1 MDQIVT
7 DLRYALRQLARA
19 PGFTMVAVF
28 TLALGIGANSALF
41 TVAES
46 ILQRPR
52 PGVGESSSLVW
63 VAATSQE
70 RSRPVGLSLQV
81 AERLRAEVPLFER
94 VVTVRDLSLSLSTSG
109 EPVKVKGQAVSGGY
123 FAALRAGLAAG
134 RGFTDDEEAES
145 APRGG
150 HPVAV
155 LNHQAWLAHFGGD
168 PAIVG
173 RTITVNGLPLTVVGI
188 AAAGFNGAEH
198 DESVRAIWVPASM
211 ITTLLPEWRWMV
223 DDPTTSNFRVLAR
236 LRGLGDRT
244 QAAAAVARLGA
255 TIVAEGPERPAGWA
269 MALHDASAGI
279 PAGGTQQVLPLA
291 ILAMAV
297 TGMVL
302 LICCANVS
310 NLLLARALGRQRE
323 IATRLSIGASR
334 GRVVR
339 QLLTESVLLAVIAG
353 GAGLLLAGWGTEWII
368 ARALP
373 IPLDL
378 SVDLRVVGVSAAL
391 AVTTGLIFGL
401 APALHTTRESVAQA
415 LREAGMGGGVRR
427 SQLQG
432 TLVAAQVALSLLL
445 LTMSGLFLRSL
456 DKAQRMAV
464 GFDATARVLAVSVD
478 AGLLRY
484 DRLRTQAL
492 ANEVLAQAR
501 ATPGVES
508 ASLTTLLPLTE
519 WTSAP
524 MRAQH
529 TAGSVP
535 GAALTTS
542 YSVIHPDYFRTLGI
556 GFVAGRDFTAQDDT
570 ASTPV
575 AIVSESF
582 ARQHLGIDD
591 ARAALGARV
600 AMSDDDATWSTIV
613 GVVRDATV
621 QSLHAPAAST
631 VYRPH
636 LQERSSALN
645 FLVRG
650 TAPNAAPLAEAL
662 RAAIRAFDPALP
674 IHREVTLDRVRL
686 DATREQRAGA
696 ILLAGFGAL
705 ALLLA
710 ALGLHAVML
719 FAVRQRWR
727 EMGIRLALGATRGHV
742 VSMVVRRGVQLTAV
756 GAVFGL
762 LVAFGAAQLL
772 RTMLFGVAPTDALT
786 FAAVTL
792 LLLGVGVVASWWPA
806 RRASLVDPATAM
818 RAD

>member
-1 MDQIVT
+1 MDHIVT

-19 PGFTMVAVF
+19 PGFTLVAVL

-52 PGVGESSSLVW
+52 PGVGESASLVW

-81 AERLRAEVPLFER
+81 AERLRGEIPLFER
-94 VVTVRDLSLSLSTSG
+94 VVTVRDLPLSLSTSG

-123 FAALRAGLAAG
+123 FTTLRAGLSAG
-134 RGFTDDEEAES
+134 RGFTDDEERGVVAG
-145 APRGG
+145 GG

-168 PAIVG
+168 PGIVG
-173 RTITVNGLPLTVVGI
+173 RTITVNGLPLTVVGV
-188 AAAGFNGAEH
+188 AAPGFNGAEH
-198 DESVRAIWVPASM
+198 DEELRALWVPTSM
-211 ITTLLPEWRWMV
+211 ITTLLPDWRWMV
-223 DDPTTSNFRVLAR
+223 DDAATSNFRVLAR
-236 LRGLGDRT
+236 LRGVGDRE
-244 QAAAAVARLGA
+244 QASAAVARLGA
-255 TIVAEGPERPAGWA
+255 ALVTEGPERPDGWTLG
-269 MALHDASAGI
+269 LHDASAGI

-291 ILAMAV
+291 FLATAV

-310 NLLLARALGRQRE
+310 NLLLARALGRKRE

-339 QLLTESVLLAVIAG
+339 QLLTESVLLAAIAG
-353 GAGLLLAGWGTEWII
+353 GAGLLLAAWGTEWIM
-368 ARALP
+368 AHALP

-391 AVTTGLIFGL
+391 AVVTGMIFGL

-415 LREAGMGGGVRR
+415 LREAGTGGGLRR

-432 TLVAAQVALSLLL
+432 SLVAAQVALSLLL

-456 DKAQRMAV
+456 DKAQRVEV
-464 GFDATARVLAVSVD
+464 GFDATSRVLAVSVD
-478 AGLLRY
+478 AGLMRY
-484 DRLRTQAL
+484 DDARIHAL
-492 ANEVLAQAR
+492 ADAVLARAR
-501 ATPGVES
+501 AAAGVES

-519 WTSAP
+519 WSS
-524 MRAQH
+524 MQVRAQRSP
-529 TAGSVP
+529 GSPV
-535 GAALTTS
+535 GAPITTTFS
-542 YSVIHPDYFRTLGI
+542 AVRPDYFRTLGI
-556 GFVAGRDFTAQDDT
+556 PLVAGRDFTPHDDT
-570 ASTPV
+570 ASAGV
-575 AIVSESF
+575 AIVNESF
-582 ARQHLGIDD
+582 ARQHFGVDD

-600 AMSDDDATWSTIV
+600 GASDDSSWATIV
-613 GVVRDATV
+613 AVARDAT
-621 QSLHAPAAST
+621 LHPRQELAVSAL
-631 VYRPH
+631 YRPH
-636 LQERSSALN
+636 LQQHAPQLN
-645 FLVRG
+645 FIVRTTG
-650 TAPNAAPLAEAL
+650 ASAAPLAEAL

-674 IHREVTLDRVRL
+674 IHRAVTLDRVRL

-719 FAVRQRWR
+719 FAVQQRRR

-742 VSMVVRRGVQLTAV
+742 VSMVVRRGMQLTAV
-756 GAVFGL
+756 GVVFGL
-762 LVAFGAAQLL
+762 VMAFGAAQLL
-772 RTMLFGVAPTDALT
+772 RTMLFGVVPTDAVT

-792 LLLGVGVVASWWPA
+792 LLMGVAVVASWWPA
-806 RRASLVDPATAM
+806 RRASQVDPATAM

>member
-7 DLRYALRQLARA
+7 DLRYALRQLARS
-19 PGFTMVAVF
+19 PGFTALAVF
-28 TLALGIGANSALF
+28 TLALGIGANTALF
-41 TVAES
+41 TVAEA

-63 VAATSQE
+63 VAATSHE
-70 RSRPVGLSLQV
+70 RSRPTGLSLQL

-94 VVTVRDLSLSLSTSG
+94 VVTVRDLSLSLATGG

-123 FAALRAGLAAG
+123 FSMLRAGLSAG
-134 RGFTDDEEAES
+134 RGFTDAEEREG
-145 APRGG
+145 APSGA

-155 LNHQAWLAHFGGD
+155 LNHQAWMAHFGGD
-168 PAIVG
+168 PGIVG
-173 RTITVNGLPLTVVGI
+173 RPITVNGLPLTVVGV
-188 AAAGFNGAEH
+188 AAPGFNGAEH
-198 DESVRAIWVPASM
+198 DDVLRALWVPASM
-211 ITTLLPEWRWMV
+211 IVTLLPEWRWMV
-223 DDPTTSNFRVLAR
+223 DDPASSNFRVLAR
-236 LRGLGDRT
+236 LRGVGDRE
-244 QAAAAVARLGA
+244 QASAAVARLGA
-255 TIVAEGPERPAGWA
+255 AIAAEGPKRPDGWA

-279 PAGGTQQVLPLA
+279 PAGGREQVLPLA
-291 ILAMAV
+291 ILSTAV
-297 TGMVL
+297 TAMVL

-339 QLLTESVLLAVIAG
+339 QLLTESVVLGVVSG
-353 GAGLLLAGWGTEWII
+353 GAGLLLAAWGVDWII
-368 ARALP
+368 TRALP

-378 SVDLRVVGVSAAL
+378 SMDVRVVGASAAL
-391 AVTTGLIFGL
+391 AVVTGLLFGL
-401 APALHTTRESVAQA
+401 APALHTTRTSVAQA
-415 LREAGMGGGVRR
+415 LRDAGTGGGVRR

-432 TLVAAQVALSLLL
+432 MLVASQVALSLLL

-456 DKAQRMAV
+456 DKAQRVAV
-464 GFDATARVLAVSVD
+464 GFDATPRILAVSVD
-478 AGLLRY
+478 AELVRY
-484 DRLRTQAL
+484 DAARTQAL
-492 ANEVLAQAR
+492 ANEVLSR
-501 ATPGVES
+501 LRGTPGVES

-519 WTSAP
+519 WNTMP
-524 MRAQH
+524 MRAQR
-529 TAGSVP
+529 AP
-535 GAALTTS
+535 GAAPGAAVSTS
-542 YSVIHPDYFRTLGI
+542 YSVVRPDYFRTLGI
-556 GFVAGRDFTAQDDT
+556 PLVAGRDFTAQDDQMS
-570 ASTPV
+570 APV

-600 AMSDDDATWSTIV
+600 GAADDDASWATIV
-613 GVVRDATV
+613 GVARDATV
-621 QSLHAPAAST
+621 QLMQTPAAAA

-636 LQERSSALN
+636 LQQHSSALN
-645 FLVRG
+645 FLVRSV
-650 TAPNAAPLAEAL
+650 APNAAPLAEPV

-674 IHREVTLDRVRL
+674 IHRAVTLDRVRL

-705 ALLLA
+705 ALVLA

-719 FAVRQRWR
+719 FSVRQRWR
-727 EMGIRLALGATRGHV
+727 EMGIRQALGASRRQV
-742 VSMVVRRGVQLTAV
+742 VSMVVGRGVQLTAV

-762 LVAFGAAQLL
+762 VLAFGAAQLL
-772 RTMLFGVAPTDALT
+772 RTMLFGVAPTDAVT

-792 LLLGVGVVASWWPA
+792 LLLGVAVLASWWPA
-806 RRASLVDPATAM
+806 RRASQVDPAIAM